1 MSSTYYIMATDLLDL
16 FTSVTGV
23 DLNEYISRS
32 KDISDD
38 EMSIIES
45 PTPGEDD
52 NLSPEQSAFEKQRA
66 SLQIY
71 LDSVPYECETIEEMQ
86 AKLEVIVGK
95 IMICAEAKNW
105 LLLTTWDG
113 MLQWYVLA
121 RH

>member
-1 MSSTYYIMATDLLDL
+1 MATDLLDL
-16 FTSVTGV
+16 FTSATGI
-23 DLNEYISRS
+23 DLSEYIYRS
-32 KDISDD
+32 KGISDD
-38 EMSIIES
+38 EMSIFEP
-45 PTPGEDD
+45 PTPEEDD

-86 AKLEVIVGK
+86 TKLEDIVGK

>member
-1 MSSTYYIMATDLLDL
+1 MATDLLDL
-16 FTSVTGV
+16 FTSVTGI
-23 DLNEYISRS
+23 DLKEHISRS
-32 KDISDD
+32 HDISHD
-38 EMSIIES
+38 EMSILEP

-52 NLSPEQSAFEKQRA
+52 NFSPEQSAFEKQRA

-86 AKLEVIVGK
+86 AKLEDIVGK

-113 MLQWYVLA
+113 MLQWYVLD

>member
-1 MSSTYYIMATDLLDL
+1 MATDLLDL
-16 FTSVTGV
+16 FTSVTGI

-32 KDISDD
+32 KGISDD
-38 EMSIIES
+38 EMSILES

-86 AKLEVIVGK
+86 AKLEDIVGK